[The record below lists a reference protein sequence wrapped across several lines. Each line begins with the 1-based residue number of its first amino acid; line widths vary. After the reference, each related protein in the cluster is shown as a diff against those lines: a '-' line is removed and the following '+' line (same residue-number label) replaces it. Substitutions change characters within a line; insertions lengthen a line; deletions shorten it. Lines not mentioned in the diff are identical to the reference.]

1 MFVQEKNGFLATVSS
16 LFVTGQKATSLESA
30 NFYVGDLTTIQ
41 TGISLKQLNHHRS
54 NPQKAHLQGL
64 LFTTDFL

>member
-41 TGISLKQLNHHRS
+41 TGISLK
-54 NPQKAHLQGL
+54 
-64 LFTTDFL
+64 